1 MGVAR
6 QSVLRQALRLN
17 PVERAE
23 LIEALY
29 RSFNPPTDKR
39 RDAAWAEEAE
49 SRIDGY
55 DAGRIAASSSAAVF
69 ARIAKR

>member
-1 MGVAR
+1 MKAAK

-29 RSFNPPTDKR
+29 RSFNAPTDKR
-39 RDAAWAEEAE
+39 TDAAWAEEAE
-49 SRIDGY
+49 SRIDAH
-55 DAGRIAASSSAAVF
+55 DAGRIRAFPRLSE
-69 ARIAKR
+69 AK